1 MLIPKRITTG
11 YGAVV
16 TITGKLAHW
25 DNVLTTWVT
34 EMERL
39 SDAFVFPIYDLFRE
53 RANFSILAQAA
64 NRTPDYAAV
73 PETKDFNGKKGFYD
87 FLLQHPRGIDVA
99 EGKFGWFNMPALGK
113 VGGGEVGDALTEAD
127 LEMKDRIRVG
137 HWVASKVGVANYVA
151 VAFGCV
157 GCTVPDTEKELRCQ
171 IEDTVG
177 QFRSV
182 DCDALAYCFPKRC
195 ITVEGEH
202 YNNWIGA
209 GGVVIVRKLR
219 QS

>member
-137 HWVASKVGVANYVA
+137 HCIQS
-151 VAFGCV
+151 GCRKL
-157 GCTVPDTEKELRCQ
+157 CR
-171 IEDTVG
+171 
-177 QFRSV
+177 
-182 DCDALAYCFPKRC
+182 RC
-195 ITVEGEH
+195 IRLCRVHRPRHREGTAMPDRGH
-202 YNNWIGA
+202 SRPVPLSG
-209 GGVVIVRKLR
+209 L
-219 QS
+219 